1 MKDSIVRMIDLAGGY
16 KYRMII
22 SVILA
27 ILSVGC
33 GMIPFLIIPEIV
45 MQFINSSYNIVYLRN
60 LAIVVGFALVLKNVF
75 FAYSTRESHKVA
87 YKILYNIRIKIAYK
101 LARLPLG
108 FFTDKASGQVKKVMV
123 EDVEDMERFLAHN
136 LPETTSNFVIPLAV
150 TIYLFTVDWRM
161 AIAMLVTIPLAII
174 PFRQMMK
181 GSSEKMDKYTNAKEN
196 MNKVIVD
203 YIKGIAVIKAFNQTT
218 NAFSKYKKSIYD
230 YEMFVLSW
238 YKSAWIH
245 MSAYFVLMT
254 TNLIVII
261 PVGVYLNLSGTLSIA
276 DFVLFLAISMGFT
289 TPLIK
294 LTEFFD
300 GIIMVTES
308 EKKVYEILKS
318 DELYYSHK
326 DTNIMNYS
334 IEFKGVTFAYD
345 KKDVV
350 KNVSFFAE
358 SASTTAIVGPS
369 GSGKSTLAKL
379 IARFWDVNKG
389 EIRLGGVNIKE
400 IPIETLMNL
409 VSFVFQ
415 EVFLFNVSIKE
426 NIRMGRLDA
435 SDEEIIKAAKQA
447 QCHEFIME
455 KEKGYDTIVGDSGS
469 KLSGGEKQRISI
481 ARAILRNSPIIILDE
496 STSSIDPENE
506 DKIQE
511 ALSNLTKEKT
521 VFIIAHRLSTIIYSD
536 RILVINK
543 GNIEAQ
549 GSHKELLES
558 CELYKQM
565 WYTHID
571 SMEWEFEIGG
581 AT

>member
-1 MKDSIVRMIDLAGGY
+1 MKDSILRMIDLAGGY

-22 SVILA
+22 SIFLA

-45 MQFINSSYNIVYLRN
+45 MQFINNSYNITYLRN
-60 LAIVVGFALVLKNVF
+60 LAIAVGFALVLKNIL
-75 FAYSTRESHKVA
+75 FAYSTRASHKVA
-87 YKILYNIRIKIAYK
+87 YKILYNTRIKLAYK
-101 LARLPLG
+101 LARIPLG

-161 AIAMLVTIPLAII
+161 AMAMLITIPLAII

-181 GSSEKMDKYTNAKEN
+181 GSNEKMDKYTKAKEN
-196 MNKVIVD
+196 MNKTIVD

-230 YEMFVLSW
+230 YEKFVLSW
-238 YKSAWIH
+238 YKSAWIY
-245 MSAYFVLMT
+245 MSAYFVMMT

-261 PVGVYLNLSGTLSIA
+261 PVGAYLNLNGSLSVA
-276 DFVLFLAISMGFT
+276 DFILFLTISMGFT
-289 TPLIK
+289 APLIK
-294 LTEFFD
+294 LTEFLD

-308 EKKVYEILKS
+308 EKKVYDILKA
-318 DELYYSHK
+318 DELCYSNK
-326 DTNIMNYS
+326 ISNIKNYS
-334 IEFKGVTFAYD
+334 IEFKDVSFAYEQ
-345 KKDVV
+345 KDVI

-379 IARFWDVNKG
+379 IARFWDINKG
-389 EIRLGGVNIKE
+389 EIRLGEVNIKE
-400 IPIETLMNL
+400 IPVETLMEL

-415 EVFLFNVSIKE
+415 DVFLFNVSIKE
-426 NIRMGRLDA
+426 NIRMGKLDA

-455 KEKGYDTIVGDSGS
+455 KEKGYDTIVGESGS

-511 ALSNLTKEKT
+511 ALNNLTKEKT

-536 RILVINK
+536 KILVINK
-543 GNIEAQ
+543 GNIEDQ
-549 GSHKELLES
+549 GNHEELLSS

-565 WYTHID
+565 WHTHIGA
-571 SMEWEFEIGG
+571 MEWEFELGG
-581 AT
+581 TK